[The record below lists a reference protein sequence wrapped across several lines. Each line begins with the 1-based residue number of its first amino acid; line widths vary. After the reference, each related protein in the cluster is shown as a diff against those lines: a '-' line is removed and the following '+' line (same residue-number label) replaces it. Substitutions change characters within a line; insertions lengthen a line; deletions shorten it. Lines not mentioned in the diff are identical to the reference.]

1 MLRLKIMKLRESKG
15 ISVRQLSEETGIRW
29 NTLNDMEK
37 GTAKHWPPEHLN
49 TLMQYFGLTDVT
61 ALIEYVD
68 EKAAKE

>member
-1 MLRLKIMKLRESKG
+1 MEHLKRHGERDSKA
-15 ISVRQLSEETGIRW
+15 L
-29 NTLNDMEK
+29 
-37 GTAKHWPPEHLN
+37 APEHLN